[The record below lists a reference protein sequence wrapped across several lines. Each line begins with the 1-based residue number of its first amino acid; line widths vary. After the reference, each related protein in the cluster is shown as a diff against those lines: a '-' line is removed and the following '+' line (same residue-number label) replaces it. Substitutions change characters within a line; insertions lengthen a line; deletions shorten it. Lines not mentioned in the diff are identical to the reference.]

1 MLWRSCGGCG
11 SRATVGEVG
20 GMDIRVNRPLDS
32 PLVSR
37 EEIIRLG
44 LFWATT
50 LVLVVAASFALVTL
64 ADALRW
70 TCPGCGI
77 EA

>member
-1 MLWRSCGGCG
+1 MGVAG
-11 SRATVGEVG
+11 VGRPSAKVG

-50 LVLVVAASFALVTL
+50 LVLVVAASFALLTL